1 MGKNMQRAPT
11 SAQRL
16 LKKKD
21 VAEQKNVCV
30 RTVDYWLTRG
40 WLPYIKI
47 GRSVRIAQADSD
59 EFDQARKIV
68 GRKIVGKNK
77 MKCA

>member
-1 MGKNMQRAPT
+1 MQDQARIPT
-11 SAQRL
+11 SAHRL

-30 RTVDYWLTRG
+30 RTVDYWLARG

-47 GRSVRIAQADSD
+47 GRAVRIAQSDAD
-59 EFDQARKIV
+59 EFDQAHKI
-68 GRKIVGKNK
+68 GGLIR
-77 MKCA
+77 

>member
-1 MGKNMQRAPT
+1 MQEQARIST
-11 SAQRL
+11 NTQRL

-47 GRSVRIAQADSD
+47 GRAVRIAQADSD

-68 GRKIVGKNK
+68 GRKIVGRTK
-77 MKCA
+77 

>member
-47 GRSVRIAQADSD
+47 GRAVRIAQADSD

-68 GRKIVGKNK
+68 GKNK